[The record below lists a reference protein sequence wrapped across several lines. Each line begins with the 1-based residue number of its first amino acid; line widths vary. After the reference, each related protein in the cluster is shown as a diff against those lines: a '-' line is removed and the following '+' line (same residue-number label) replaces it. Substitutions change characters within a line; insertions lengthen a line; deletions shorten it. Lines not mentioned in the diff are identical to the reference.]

1 MTNLRK
7 EEKEFTDLL
16 LEISLSYLLMISTCQ
31 RKKSMELNLLLNF
44 LDSGW
49 TTKDGMIEK
58 AKRNLLTL
66 CKI

>member
-1 MTNLRK
+1 MTSLRK

-31 RKKSMELNLLLNF
+31 RKKSMELNLLLSF